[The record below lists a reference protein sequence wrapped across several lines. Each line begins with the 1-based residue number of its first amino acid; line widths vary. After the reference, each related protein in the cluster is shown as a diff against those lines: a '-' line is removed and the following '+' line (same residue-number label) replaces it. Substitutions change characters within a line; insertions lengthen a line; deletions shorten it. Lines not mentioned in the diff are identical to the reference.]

1 MKGISIT
8 INTIVIL
15 ALAVIVLLG
24 VVVLFVSVIGPG
36 GESITL
42 ENLLRSCC
50 LSIDCNTGKANC
62 RIPENLRDKF
72 GGREIVSI
80 GEVAEKAGITI
91 DVRKYCGC

>member
-24 VVVLFVSVIGPG
+24 VVVLFVSVMGPG
-36 GESITL
+36 GKSITL

-50 LSIDCNTGKANC
+50 LSIDCNTGQAYC

-72 GGREIVSI
+72 NGEIVPI
-80 GEVAEKAGITI
+80 EKVAEKAGITI